1 MINPNMI
8 FQIKNLWDRFERNH
22 PKFPKFVQAV
32 GRECIENGTVIEI
45 SVTRPNGENLTSNLR
60 LNEEDLELIRAIR
73 DMAGRSN

>member
-32 GRECIENGTVIEI
+32 GRECIESGTVIEI